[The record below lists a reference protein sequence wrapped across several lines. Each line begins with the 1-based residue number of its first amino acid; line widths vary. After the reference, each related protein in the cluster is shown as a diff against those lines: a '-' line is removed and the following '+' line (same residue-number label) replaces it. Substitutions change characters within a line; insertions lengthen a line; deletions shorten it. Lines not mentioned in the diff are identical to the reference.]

1 MARISNDR
9 YELFSTLADGT
20 TDARNL
26 ENATLDITVSDDSA
40 DNDFELTLANT
51 DWLPEI
57 GACIYVDGTEIG
69 GEVEGRGSDSEA
81 GTATIVGRSW
91 SGLLDARVIEPP
103 VGADYYTYNGDARA
117 VIRGVLTACNLT
129 DNFAVVE
136 GSCGTRLQ
144 GQFDRYTTVWEG
156 LRKALKTG
164 SLRLSATWSGTH
176 WVLDA
181 VPVIEHVVDAA
192 KARITSD
199 GGLKA
204 INHLICGGK
213 GDLAAREI
221 LHLYADAN
229 GKVSQT
235 QTLKGKLEREAF
247 YDYSNKEGEKL
258 RESGIEKLRECQ
270 EVPTLNVDLATVD
283 VAAHV
288 GDIVTI
294 TDNESNTEVSAEIS
308 RVILKIEDGYLTTSV
323 EGGSTRSTRTV
334 GGSSGGSTSGGGVVY
349 KAGEGIKI
357 ELSTISADV
366 TQPKLDAV
374 DAKATQ
380 AIAGVSN
387 ATAAARAAAQSA
399 QEAAAAAEE
408 ASTEAQAATTA
419 ASNATT
425 IANSA
430 RTTANSAVTKA
441 NQAIIQA
448 QTATTTAEEAKQIA
462 EEAKQIAQ
470 DAATGGFLVAHPVGS
485 LYETTSSTSPAV
497 TFGGKWIRHIGER
510 GYVYERVL
518 DE

>member
-1 MARISNDR
+1 MARISSER
-9 YELFSTLADGT
+9 YELFATLADGT

-26 ENATLDITVSDDSA
+26 KNATLDITVSDDSA

-81 GTATIVGRSW
+81 ATVTIVGRSW

-103 VGADYYTYNGDARA
+103 AGRDYYTYSADARE
-117 VIRGVLTACNLT
+117 VIRGVISACSLT
-129 DNFAVVE
+129 DNFSVAE

-164 SLRLSATWSGTH
+164 SLRLSATWDGSH

-181 VPVIEHVVDAA
+181 VPVAEHVIDAA

-221 LHLYADAN
+221 LHLYADKD
-229 GKVSQT
+229 GKISQT

-247 YDYSNKEGEKL
+247 YDYSNEEGEKL
-258 RESGIEKLRECQ
+258 KESGKEKLRECQ
-270 EVPTLNVDLATVD
+270 EIPTLNVDLASVD

-294 TDNESNTEVSAEIS
+294 TDDESNTEVSAEIS
-308 RVILKIEDGYLTTSV
+308 RVILKIENGFLTTSV
-323 EGGSTRSTRTV
+323 EGGSTRSTRTI

-349 KAGEGIKI
+349 KAGDGIKI

-366 TQPKLDAV
+366 TQAKLDAV
-374 DAKATQ
+374 DAKATE
-380 AIAGVSN
+380 AMAGVSD
-387 ATAAARAAAQSA
+387 ASAAAAAAAQSA
-399 QEAAAAAEE
+399 TESVAAAEE
-408 ASTEAQAATTA
+408 AITEAQAATTA
-419 ASNATT
+419 ANNATT
-425 IANSA
+425 IANTA
-430 RTTANSAVTKA
+430 KTTANSAVTKA
-441 NQAIIQA
+441 NQAI
-448 QTATTTAEEAKQIA
+448 TAANNAASVAAEAKTIA

-485 LYETTSSTSPAV
+485 LYETTSSVSPAV
-497 TFGGKWIRHIGER
+497 TYGGKWVRHTGER
-510 GYVYERVL
+510 GYVFERIL
-518 DE
+518 D